1 MGRSPGEGIDFLFQY
16 SFPEKSMNRGD
27 WPATVHEVAKDL
39 DSTLETKQQQE
50 EIFVPKEIE
59 RVTFP
64 KSRISGMFFVLNI
77 TQSP

>member
-16 SFPEKSMNRGD
+16 YFPEKSMNRGD

-39 DSTLETKQQQE
+39 DSTLETKQQE

-59 RVTFP
+59 RVTSP
-64 KSRISGMFFVLNI
+64 KSRIPGMFFFLNI
-77 TQSP
+77 TPTP